1 MKLAKRFEGA
11 RNSRWSVLAGA
22 EPGERAFHCPCFKLR
37 AWPLAW
43 LLSLRGSGAERY
55 VNFTLRESGDGM
67 ALQAFVLSG
76 SGHSGYGRGFSTSIA
91 FATSTLS
98 FKKRELR
105 WEIIFGRLIT
115 IFAIMFCLDGLA
127 CSSPARSPIRSM
139 KSCCSACLRYGR
151 GLRRLRTSPVWRK
164 EA

>member
-1 MKLAKRFEGA
+1 MALGKAPPLQRLFGLARGPFT
-11 RNSRWSVLAGA
+11 VLIQA
-22 EPGERAFHCPCFKLR
+22 
-37 AWPLAW
+37 
-43 LLSLRGSGAERY
+43 SLRGRWRGY
-55 VNFTLRESGDGM
+55 CHGDGM
-67 ALQAFVLSG
+67 TLQAFVLSG

-127 CSSPARSPIRSM
+127 RSSPVRSPIRSM
-139 KSCCSACLRYGR
+139 KSCCSACLRCGGPETFTDIA
-151 GLRRLRTSPVWRK
+151 GLAKRSLTCCAGSAPIATARR
-164 EA
+164 A